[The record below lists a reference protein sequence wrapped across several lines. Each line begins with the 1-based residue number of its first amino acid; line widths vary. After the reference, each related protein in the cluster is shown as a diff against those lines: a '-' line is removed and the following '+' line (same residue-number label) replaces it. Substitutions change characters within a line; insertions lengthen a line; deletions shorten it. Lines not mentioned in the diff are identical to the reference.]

1 MKTDDFIDLVIIVRT
16 LQKEKE
22 SKKRSKN
29 TEMLDYYTGLL
40 DIVLESMLR
49 DRHRETYNLTK

>member
-29 TEMLDYYTGLL
+29 VEMLYYYTGLL
-40 DIVLESMLR
+40 DIVLESMLK